1 MYEERNLVS
10 MIQLQLR
17 ISKFFVGFFSWKLS
31 KLLKD
36 SLFNSGKS
44 TRIEETRVFNFTINE
59 YIYEFEYFYF
69 NLFRSNVCRFVS
81 IVS

>member
-1 MYEERNLVS
+1 MEAFETF
-10 MIQLQLR
+10 
-17 ISKFFVGFFSWKLS
+17 K
-31 KLLKD
+31 KD

-44 TRIEETRVFNFTINE
+44 TRVEETRVFNFTINE
-59 YIYEFEYFYF
+59 YNEFEYFYF

>member
-1 MYEERNLVS
+1 MEAFETF
-10 MIQLQLR
+10 
-17 ISKFFVGFFSWKLS
+17 K
-31 KLLKD
+31 KD
-36 SLFNSGKS
+36 SLFNYGKS
-44 TRIEETRVFNFTINE
+44 TRVEETRVFNFTINE

>member
-17 ISKFFVGFFSWKLS
+17 ISKFFVGFFFVEAFETFK
-31 KLLKD
+31 KD

-44 TRIEETRVFNFTINE
+44 TRVEETRVFNFTINE
-59 YIYEFEYFYF
+59 YNEFEYFYF